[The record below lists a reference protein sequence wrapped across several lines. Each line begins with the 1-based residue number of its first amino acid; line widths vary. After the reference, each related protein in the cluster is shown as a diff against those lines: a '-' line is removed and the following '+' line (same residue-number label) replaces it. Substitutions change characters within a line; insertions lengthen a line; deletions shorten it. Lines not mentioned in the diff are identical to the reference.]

1 MSFRLFIRPRL
12 YVHSW
17 NCLFYWVAGWHS
29 THVIWEFQTHSE
41 VHSESTAKIKW
52 KKKLEDNE
60 VFHLPILILL
70 TGYPKI
76 SSHLSSSL
84 HCLRI
89 NRQNFPHMWFW
100 SGIMT
105 GRGEVRKPHETWAIL
120 TAFHYETKG
129 SKKKIRRGKTKGFL
143 ANLFE
148 MQGRSEGL
156 HCTCTVVRSLG
167 SSISSQNLESLFKVL
182 WVNQDGIGEFC
193 LLVLQL

>member
-1 MSFRLFIRPRL
+1 MSFRLFIRPCL

-17 NCLFYWVAGWHS
+17 NCLFYWVAARPS

-70 TGYPKI
+70 TGYPKT

-89 NRQNFPHMWFW
+89 NGQNFPHMWFW

-129 SKKKIRRGKTKGFL
+129 SKKKIRRGK
-143 ANLFE
+143 NE
-148 MQGRSEGL
+148 R
-156 HCTCTVVRSLG
+156 
-167 SSISSQNLESLFKVL
+167 ISSKFIRNARQERRTALHMHGCSFPRFFDFITKL
-182 WVNQDGIGEFC
+182 GISF
-193 LLVLQL
+193 